1 MMDRERLEQ
10 IKKAKNEMKEDLKD
24 KDKKKLTRK
33 ELDELT
39 VKMAEMLGLIK

>member
-1 MMDRERLEQ
+1 MDRERLEQ
-10 IKKAKNEMKEDLKD
+10 IKKAKNEMKEALKD